1 MKHQK
6 SLNNDETINNWD
18 LYIGGKRLEP
28 GIVHHEKNRTRPS
41 QTVILPTNISIPRN
55 GQLLH
60 FAIRQLD
67 AIGLKSGIYPSK
79 KNGMVYLLCPL

>member
-1 MKHQK
+1 MKPP
-6 SLNNDETINNWD
+6 TIGT
-18 LYIGGKRLEP
+18 YIGGKRLEP

-67 AIGLKSGIYPSK
+67 AIGLKK
-79 KNGMVYLLCPL
+79 KRDGLSIVSTLNFRTMPK